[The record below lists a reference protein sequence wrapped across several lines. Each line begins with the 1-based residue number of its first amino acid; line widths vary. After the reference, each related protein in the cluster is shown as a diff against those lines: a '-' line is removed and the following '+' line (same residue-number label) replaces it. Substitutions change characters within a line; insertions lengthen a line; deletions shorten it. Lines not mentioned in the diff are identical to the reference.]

1 MENTTSI
8 FDNIDRIR
16 LRRRQLLPWWI
27 KICCWFFML
36 FGILGIICLLIGLFG
51 FQPDLSLYGFE
62 THNPYSI
69 TGLMIIGLGLL
80 KGITSYALW
89 FEKDFAVKVGII
101 DAIVGILICIV
112 SMTMLLITPDAKFTF
127 RLELI
132 LLIPYLI
139 KLVKIESKWKI
150 SIEGKEGSYIEGNK
164 PFIE

>member
-8 FDNIDRIR
+8 FDNIDQIR
-16 LRRRQLLPWWI
+16 LSRRQLLPWWI
-27 KICCWFFML
+27 KIFCWFFML
-36 FGILGIICLLIGLFG
+36 IGILAIVCLLISLFG
-51 FQPDLSLYGFE
+51 FQPNLSLYGFE

-69 TGLMIIGLGLL
+69 TGLMIIGLTLL
-80 KGITSYALW
+80 KGIASYALW
-89 FEKDFAVKVGII
+89 FEKDFAIKVGVI
-101 DAIVGILICIV
+101 DAIVGILTCIV
-112 SMTMLLITPDAKFTF
+112 SMTMVLITPDTKFIF

-150 SIEGKEGSYIEGNK
+150 SFEGKEGSNIEEDK